1 MHYTS
6 NPSSVLYAKL
16 VLVRRP
22 ISRDIMHYALVA
34 DADRAKL
41 SVNKASYTKVLPVD
55 TFNAE
60 VLPLLLTRMRDKYNF
75 ADVHFVAR

>member
-1 MHYTS
+1 
-6 NPSSVLYAKL
+6 
-16 VLVRRP
+16 
-22 ISRDIMHYALVA
+22 MHYALVA